1 MKLAA
6 KKNQSKQSSRNKP
19 SLKNYILQ
27 HGLALQASLKRLW
40 DAPLASFFTMAVIGI
55 ALALPASLYVLV
67 QNIQSVSRGLDDGV
81 QVSLFLETGISDQQA
96 NGLLQQIRQ
105 DKDVAAV
112 KYISPAQGLS
122 DFQKQSGFGDVFAQ
136 LHNNPL
142 PGVIIVHPVV
152 SVQKPMVIQA
162 LVQRLQALPQVDI
175 AQLDMSWVKRLYAL
189 INLGQHAVLVLSI
202 LLGFAVILI
211 IGNTIRLNV
220 QNHRAEIE
228 VIKLL
233 GASNGFICRP
243 YLYIGV
249 LYGLAGAALAY
260 LLIISLVLMLNSPAE
275 NLANLYQIHFSLQ
288 GLTPIAIGI
297 LLLFGGCLG
306 FSGSWL
312 AVAWQTRSQM
322 SSE

>member
-1 MKLAA
+1 MKPAA
-6 KKNQSKQSSRNKP
+6 KNQSKQSSRKKT
-19 SLKNYILQ
+19 SLKNYLLQ
-27 HGLALQASLKRLW
+27 HRLALQASLKRLW

-55 ALALPASLYVLV
+55 ALALPASLYVFL
-67 QNIQSVSRGLDDGV
+67 QNIQSVSRGLDDGI

-96 NGLLQQIRQ
+96 NELLQQIRQ
-105 DKDVAAV
+105 DKDVASV
-112 KYISPAQGLS
+112 KYISPAQGLA

-142 PGVIIVHPVV
+142 PGVIVVHPVV
-152 SVQKPMVIQA
+152 LVQKPMVIQA

-175 AQLDMSWVKRLYAL
+175 AQLDMSWVKRLYAFVT
-189 INLGQHAVLVLSI
+189 LGQHAVLVLSV
-202 LLGFAVILI
+202 LLGLAVLLI

-243 YLYIGV
+243 YLYIGI
-249 LYGLAGAALAY
+249 LYGVVGAALAY
-260 LLIISLVLMLNSPAE
+260 LLITILVGMLTSPTE
-275 NLANLYQIHFSLQ
+275 NLASLYQIHFSLQ
-288 GLTPIAIGI
+288 GLTLLATSI

-306 FSGSWL
+306 LLGSWL
-312 AVAWQTRSQM
+312 AVAWQTRNQM
-322 SSE
+322 MDA